1 MTNTFDISE
10 TIPHI
15 NYEADGSQTIFC
27 FPFLI
32 FETGNI
38 TVYLDG
44 EPVSSGYS
52 VEFTPNVSGG
62 NVIFTTAPANGTEV
76 SLVRELTIQRISDFQ
91 EGSEIRTKVLNHEFN
106 YQMACTQ
113 QIADALNRALI
124 APPYSGTQFSTALPI
139 PSANKALIWNQDANA
154 LTNSIFDI
162 NEIENSFSTT
172 LSNVNAKY
180 ENILSMHADVT
191 SKASAV
197 SADTA
202 AVASDKAASA
212 ELLSQ
217 FQDSVR
223 LPIHTI
229 LIKHGRHNIAG
240 TELLDGHT
248 ISKDKYPQFWT
259 DIVSFKQLAQN
270 GNTAYNLYNYTNSDF
285 NLDLSTDGYCFG
297 FVINETDGLVR
308 LPSAQTDR
316 RSVYMVCA
324 NTVQDVSTEN
334 ISAIHDELD
343 LVRTGGN
350 FANISVDN
358 ARQLPGNRLFICS
371 PHIHTP
377 ELSSVLNYTH
387 NLNLDTPEK
396 LMSCDVHL
404 YAACLEADLGYAQG
418 EVCEPITQD
427 IYHGS
432 FSQPWVL
439 QKNNLLLITS
449 NAQWLVPSKDGSN
462 PYWNSINGST
472 KWKFQPV
479 IRY

>member
-15 NYEADGSQTIFC
+15 TYEADGLQTIFC

-38 TVYLDG
+38 TVYFDS
-44 EPVSSGYS
+44 EPVTSGYS
-52 VEFTPNVSGG
+52 VEFTPNTSGG
-62 NVIFTTAPANGTEV
+62 NVIFTTAPAAGTKV
-76 SLVRELTIQRISDFQ
+76 SLIRELTIQRISDFQ
-91 EGSEIRTKVLNHEFN
+91 EGSEIRTKVLNHEFD

-124 APPYSGTQFSTALPI
+124 APAFSNTKFSTALPM
-139 PSANKALIWNQDANA
+139 PSANKALIWNQNADA
-154 LTNSIFDI
+154 LTNSVFDI
-162 NEIENSFSTT
+162 NEIENSFTNT

-180 ENILSMHADVT
+180 ENILSLHADVS
-191 SKASAV
+191 SKAAAV
-197 SADTA
+197 SANTTT
-202 AVASDKAASA
+202 VAEDKAASA
-212 ELLSQ
+212 ALLNQ

-229 LIKHGRHNIAG
+229 LIKHGQHNIAG

-248 ISKDKYPQFWT
+248 ISSEKYPQFWE

-270 GNTAYNLYNYTNSDF
+270 GNNAYYLYKYTNSDY
-285 NLDLSTDGYCFG
+285 NLDINTDGYCFG
-297 FVINETDGLVR
+297 FVINEAEGTVK
-308 LPSAQTDR
+308 LPTAQTDR
-316 RSVYMVCA
+316 RFVYMVCA
-324 NTVQDVSTEN
+324 NTVQDIANEN
-334 ISAIHDELD
+334 INAIHSEID
-343 LVRTGGN
+343 LIRTGGN
-350 FANISVDN
+350 FATINEQY
-358 ARQLPGNRLFICS
+358 ARQLPGNRLYICS
-371 PHIHTP
+371 PHIYTP
-377 ELSSVLNYTH
+377 ELSSVLNFTH

-404 YAACLEADLGYAQG
+404 YAACLQDDLGYTMG
-418 EVCEPITQD
+418 EVCEPVTQD
-427 IYHGS
+427 IYHS
-432 FSQPWVL
+432 TFSQPWVL

-449 NAQWLVPSKDGSN
+449 NSSWMIPSKDGSN
-462 PYWNSINGST
+462 PYWNSINGSK